1 MLARRVHHVSFPIR
15 DLERAR
21 AFYEGV
27 LGLRPIPRP
36 NLGVAG
42 IWYGA
47 GDVEVHL
54 IVTPA
59 GVDVGTRP
67 PGLTPVGPHTAFA
80 IDDYAKALAALREH
94 GLDVLETNE
103 RLGQMW
109 VRDPDGNVFE
119 LIARSA
125 DVLVTPP

>member
-1 MLARRVHHVSFPIR
+1 MHHVSFPIH
-15 DLERAR
+15 DLARAR

-36 NLGVAG
+36 ALGVEG

-54 IVTPA
+54 IVTPK

-67 PGLTPVGPHTAFA
+67 PGLTPVGPHVAFA
-80 IDDYAKALAALREH
+80 IDDYEKTLAALRDRGVE
-94 GLDVLETNE
+94 VLPTNA
-103 RLGQMW
+103 RAGQMW
-109 VRDPDGNVFE
+109 MRDPDGNVFE
-119 LIARSA
+119 LIAR
-125 DVLVTPP
+125 